1 MERPNNHMIVTGVL
15 TFDEPLDRARLERV
29 IEARLLR
36 FPRFRQ
42 RIVARAGMHRF
53 EPDLRFSLSRH
64 LGHVT
69 LAGTDRDALRR
80 AIGERLREPLDPD
93 RPLWKIEVLESP
105 DGRSVILFR
114 IHHCIADGFALLYVL
129 LGMTDSAPD
138 GPSTRAP
145 DPTPRAGRA
154 RSPWASAIAAA
165 RAARA
170 LGPRAL
176 ARQGARV
183 LADATHLL
191 VMPGQP
197 PSRLRS
203 ELGPDKRAAWSAPVA
218 LDDVKRIGRAL
229 GGTVNDVLLSAV
241 SGALRGTL
249 LDAGEEPF
257 DVRVAVPV
265 SLREPS
271 EMEELGNRFGL
282 VFLDLPVTI
291 AGPQGRFRELKR
303 RMDALKGSPEAI
315 LLFRLMQIA
324 GGGPRWVEELLVWI
338 LGAKTT
344 AVMTNVP
351 GPREPR
357 YLAGGRIRTI
367 MFWVP
372 QAGRVGVGV
381 SIFSYAGEV
390 RLGLNADARALP
402 DPERVLERFALE
414 IEALRVT

>member
-1 MERPNNHMIVTGVL
+1 
-15 TFDEPLDRARLERV
+15 
-29 IEARLLR
+29 
-36 FPRFRQ
+36 
-42 RIVARAGMHRF
+42 
-53 EPDLRFSLSRH
+53 
-64 LGHVT
+64 
-69 LAGTDRDALRR
+69 
-80 AIGERLREPLDPD
+80 
-93 RPLWKIEVLESP
+93 
-105 DGRSVILFR
+105 
-114 IHHCIADGFALLYVL
+114 
-129 LGMTDSAPD
+129 
-138 GPSTRAP
+138 
-145 DPTPRAGRA
+145 
-154 RSPWASAIAAA
+154 
-165 RAARA
+165 
-170 LGPRAL
+170 
-176 ARQGARV
+176 
-183 LADATHLL
+183 
-191 VMPGQP
+191 
-197 PSRLRS
+197 
-203 ELGPDKRAAWSAPVA
+203 PDKRAAWSAPVA